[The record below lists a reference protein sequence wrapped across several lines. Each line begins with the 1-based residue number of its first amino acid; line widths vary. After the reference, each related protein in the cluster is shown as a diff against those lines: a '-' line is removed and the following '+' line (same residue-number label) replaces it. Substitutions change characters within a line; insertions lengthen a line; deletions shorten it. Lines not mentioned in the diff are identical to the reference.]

1 MSTRLALKDLEPGAN
16 FIARHIGPDAAETAA
31 MLKTVGAKSV
41 EDFIDKVVPKRIR
54 AKRPL
59 DLKKAMPER
68 TALSYLRGAASRRR
82 TTGCSSR
89 ILRPGRRRVGHRS
102 RRNG

>member
-54 AKRPL
+54 AKRPGSARPVQSFSGL
-59 DLKKAMPER
+59 A
-68 TALSYLRGAASRRR
+68 ALVRVAP
-82 TTGCSSR
+82 CSGTM
-89 ILRPGRRRVGHRS
+89 RPALARK
-102 RRNG
+102 